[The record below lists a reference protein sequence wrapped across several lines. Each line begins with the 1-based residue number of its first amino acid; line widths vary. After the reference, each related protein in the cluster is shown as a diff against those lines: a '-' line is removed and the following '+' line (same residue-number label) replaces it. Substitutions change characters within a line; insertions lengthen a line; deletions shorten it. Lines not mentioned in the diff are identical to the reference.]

1 LLSFNISSPAEEG
14 GTPVR
19 VGRPVKAL
27 PQPHCDY
34 CGARAQLA
42 QFGDADYPYRDDHA
56 AVWICTSC
64 AAWIGVRPRSKHN
77 VPLGRLADAPLREA
91 KSRLHDMLEPL
102 AEAKS
107 RRDKVSVFEARAK
120 AVRWVAQELGF
131 DPVPS
136 SLHAFTL
143 DQCEQ
148 ALRYVEA
155 WKAHRNAGERQ

>member
-1 LLSFNISSPAEEG
+1 M
-14 GTPVR
+14 R

-91 KSRLHDMLEPL
+91 KSRLHDRLEPL
-102 AEAKS
+102 AEAKA